1 MHGETPL
8 LRFNE
13 LTKEK
18 VFTMAVKVGIN
29 GFGRIGRNVFRAAL
43 GNPDIDIVAVND
55 LTSPATLAHLLKYDS
70 ILGNLKNEISS
81 SSDSITVDGK
91 SIEVFAERDPA
102 KLDWTSTEAQI
113 IVESTGIF
121 TDATK
126 AKAHLQGSVKK
137 VIISAPATNEDI
149 TVVLGVNESKYDPA
163 KHNIISNASC
173 TTNCLAPVVKVLHEE
188 FGIVSGIMT
197 TIHSY
202 TNDQVILDF
211 PHKDLRRARAAAIN
225 MIPSSTGAA
234 KALKLVIPEMAGKLD
249 GFAIRVPTPN
259 VSVVDLTFISEKPV
273 TVETVNASLKKAA
286 DGKLKGILGYET
298 AELVSSDFKGDAR
311 SSIVDSPLTKVV
323 GNSVKVISWYDNEWG
338 YSNRVR
344 DLVLFLA
351 EKGL

>member
-91 SIEVFAERDPA
+91 SIKVFAERDPA
-102 KLDWTSTEAQI
+102 KLDWTSTGAQI

>member
-1 MHGETPL
+1 
-8 LRFNE
+8 
-13 LTKEK
+13 
-18 VFTMAVKVGIN
+18 MAVKVGIN

-91 SIEVFAERDPA
+91 SIKVFAERDPA
-102 KLDWTSTEAQI
+102 KLDWTSTGAQI